1 MCLSFFKIPAAQRKI
16 EHANFHFLEKKPVM
30 LDDDHLCSFFFSRR
44 VVIQVQFRDKMIVK
58 GERDFYKESI

>member
-1 MCLSFFKIPAAQRKI
+1 
-16 EHANFHFLEKKPVM
+16 M